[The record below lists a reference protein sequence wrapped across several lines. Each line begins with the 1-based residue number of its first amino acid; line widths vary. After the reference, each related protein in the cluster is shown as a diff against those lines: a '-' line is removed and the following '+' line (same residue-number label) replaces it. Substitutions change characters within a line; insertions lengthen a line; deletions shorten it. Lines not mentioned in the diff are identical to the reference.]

1 MSGTVVVLAI
11 LVFAVLVTLARGV
24 CIVPQGHEY
33 VVERLGKYHA
43 TLKPGLS
50 ILVPYIDAVAY
61 RVPTK
66 DMPVEIADLEA
77 ITKDNAV
84 IIVNAISFIKVLD
97 PVKSVYGVQN
107 YHYAIQNLIMTTLR
121 AIVGHMEID
130 EALTRREEIK
140 ARLKEGIATDASDW
154 GIVVKSAEVR
164 DIRPSDSMQVAM
176 EKQATAERTKRAT
189 ITTAEGDKQAQIL
202 KAEGTLEAARREAEA
217 QIVLADAS
225 ARAIQDIA
233 VAIGDKELPAVFLL
247 GDRYVKMLQQVA
259 ASPNSKIVILP
270 PDIKGAV
277 RGLLGKE

>member
-24 CIVPQGHEY
+24 CIVPQGHEF

-43 TLKPGLS
+43 TLKPGLN
-50 ILVPYIDAVAY
+50 ILVPFMDAVAY

-66 DMPVEIADLEA
+66 DTPVEIADLEA

-84 IIVNAISFIKVLD
+84 IIVNAISFVKVMD
-97 PVKSVYGVQN
+97 PVKAVYGVQN
-107 YHYAIQNLIMTTLR
+107 WHYAIQNLIMTTLR

-140 ARLKEGIATDASDW
+140 ARLKDGIATDASDW

-164 DIRPSDSMQVAM
+164 DIRPSESMQQAM
-176 EKQATAERTKRAT
+176 EKQAAAERTKRAT

-225 ARAIQDIA
+225 AKAIQDIA
-233 VAIGDKELPAVFLL
+233 VSIGDKELPAVFLL
-247 GDRYVKMLQQVA
+247 GDRYIKTLQQVA
-259 ASPNSKIVILP
+259 ASPNSKLVVLP

>member
-1 MSGTVVVLAI
+1 MSGSVVVLGF
-11 LVFAVLVTLARGV
+11 LVFAILVTLARGV
-24 CIVPQGHEY
+24 CIVPQGHEF

-43 TLKPGLS
+43 TLKPGLN
-50 ILVPYIDAVAY
+50 ILVPYIDSVAY

-66 DMPVEIADLEA
+66 DTPVEIADLEA

-164 DIRPSDSMQVAM
+164 DIRPSDSMQMAM

-217 QIVLADAS
+217 QIILADAS
-225 ARAIQDIA
+225 AKAIQDIA
-233 VAIGDKELPAVFLL
+233 VSIGDKELPAVFLL
-247 GDRYVKMLQQVA
+247 GDRYIKTLQQVA
-259 ASPNSKIVILP
+259 ASQNSKLVILP